1 MTNFIQDPIIKG
13 FKITEKEKKE
23 AIVVSG
29 ELKMIPKSKTTSSSP
44 LLPILLVAAISG
56 MFLLKK

>member
-13 FKITEKEKKE
+13 FEIAEKEKKE

-29 ELKMIPKSKTTSSSP
+29 ELKMSPKLKTTSSNS
-44 LLPILLVAAISG
+44 LVPIILFAAIGG
-56 MFLLKK
+56 MFLMKK